1 MRPQSHKS
9 PDESGC
15 SVADLLAMSKLKNTD
30 ADHFHNDPHNQPRAV
45 QMSHVTAFLDNKP

>member
-9 PDESGC
+9 PESGC
-15 SVADLLAMSKLKNTD
+15 SVADPVTMRKLMNTD
-30 ADHFHNDPHNQPRAV
+30 ADHFHNDPHNQPRAA